1 MPRLK
6 RETRNLSH
14 EDEPLRLVELEGC
27 LNFRDLGGYRTRGGR
42 RVRWGQL
49 YRSDALHHMSV
60 RDVQRVRDELGV
72 RAVIDLRSSAEVTLD
87 GMGPLATPP
96 VDYHH
101 IPLFDGGRGDVEP
114 EEIPQDLGHQYFLL
128 LGAAR
133 GAIRCVLEILADAT
147 EPALFHCAAGK
158 DRTGLISAVVL
169 GLLEVEEAHIV
180 EDYVFTSRNLERI
193 IERLRQSPSYRAVF
207 DRLPPQTLH
216 AEPDTMASFL
226 DRVRK
231 AHGSLREFSLGLG
244 LASET
249 VTLLEERLLEQ
260 A

>member
-1 MPRLK
+1 M
-6 RETRNLSH
+6 SH
-14 EDEPLRLVELEGC
+14 KDEPVRLVELEGC
-27 LNFRDLGGYRTRGGR
+27 LNFRDLGGYRTQGGR

-60 RDVQRVRDELGV
+60 RDVQHVRDELGV

-96 VDYHH
+96 IDYHH
-101 IPLFDGGRGDVEP
+101 IPLFDGGRGDIEP
-114 EEIPQDLGHQYFLL
+114 EEIPLDLGHQYFLL

-169 GLLEVEEAHIV
+169 GLLEVEETHII
-180 EDYVFTSRNLERI
+180 EDYVFTSRNIERI
-193 IERLRQSPSYRAVF
+193 IERLRQTPSYKAVF

-216 AEPDTMASFL
+216 AEPNTMASFL
-226 DRVRK
+226 GRVRK
-231 AHGSLREFSLGLG
+231 AHGSLREFALGLG

>member
-1 MPRLK
+1 M
-6 RETRNLSH
+6 SH
-14 EDEPLRLVELEGC
+14 KDEPVRLVELEGC
-27 LNFRDLGGYRTRGGR
+27 LNFRDLGGYRTQGGR

-60 RDVQRVRDELGV
+60 RDVQHVRDELGV

-96 VDYHH
+96 IDYHH
-101 IPLFDGGRGDVEP
+101 IPLFDGGRGDIEP
-114 EEIPQDLGHQYFLL
+114 EEIPLDLGHQYFLL

-169 GLLEVEEAHIV
+169 GLLEVEETHII
-180 EDYVFTSRNLERI
+180 EDYVFTSRNIERI
-193 IERLRQSPSYRAVF
+193 IERLRQTPSYKAVF

-226 DRVRK
+226 GRVRK
-231 AHGSLREFSLGLG
+231 AHGSLREFALGLG

>member
-1 MPRLK
+1 MSDNDVPA
-6 RETRNLSH
+6 
-14 EDEPLRLVELEGC
+14 RLVELEGC
-27 LNFRDLGGYRTRGGR
+27 LNFRDLGGYLTRGGR

-60 RDVQRVRDELGV
+60 RDVKHVRDELGV
-72 RAVIDLRSSAEVTLD
+72 RAVIDLRSSSEVALD
-87 GMGPLATPP
+87 GPGPLAEPP

-101 IPLFDGGRGDVEP
+101 IPLFDGGRGDVEL
-114 EEIPQDLGHQYFLL
+114 EEIPLDLGHQYFLL
-128 LGAAR
+128 LQAAT

-169 GLLEVEEAHIV
+169 GLLEVEEAQIV

-193 IERLRQSPSYRAVF
+193 IERLRQTPSYRAVF

-216 AEPDTMASFL
+216 AKPDSMASFL
-226 DRVRK
+226 GRVRE
-231 AHGSLREFSLGLG
+231 AYGSMREFALGLG
-244 LASET
+244 LASGT
-249 VTLLEERLLEQ
+249 ITLLEERLLER

>member
-14 EDEPLRLVELEGC
+14 KDEPVRLVELEGC

-49 YRSDALHHMSV
+49 YRSDALHHMSA

-87 GMGPLATPP
+87 GMGPLATDPI
-96 VDYHH
+96 DYHH

-114 EEIPQDLGHQYFLL
+114 EEIPLDLGHQYFLL
-128 LGAAR
+128 LETAR

-147 EPALFHCAAGK
+147 EPTLFHCAAGK

-169 GLLEVEEAHIV
+169 GLLEVEEADIV

-193 IERLRQSPSYRAVF
+193 IERLRQTQTERELTQRAV
-207 DRLPPQTLH
+207 RLTYLTQ
-216 AEPDTMASFL
+216 E
-226 DRVRK
+226 
-231 AHGSLREFSLGLG
+231 
-244 LASET
+244 
-249 VTLLEERLLEQ
+249 
-260 A
+260 